1 MICDNCKKRESV
13 ISFTK
18 VENNEVTEIHLCK
31 ECAAK
36 KFKGNFLMIDGFK
49 DLFKEIF
56 NVEEETID
64 EEKTCRFCGRKI
76 REVLKTS
83 DLGCIHCYDE
93 FRDEI
98 NNFLQNYQFSSVH
111 KGKIPVSSPTDL
123 KVGRKILDLKDKLQE
138 ALILENYEE
147 AAILRDEIKD
157 LEVKND
163 TL

>member
-1 MICDNCKKRESV
+1 MICDNCKIRESV

-18 VENNEVTEIHLCK
+18 IEDNEVTEVHLCK

-49 DLFKEIF
+49 DFFKELF
-56 NVEEETID
+56 NTEETID
-64 EEKTCRFCGRKI
+64 IEKTCRFCGRRI
-76 REVLKTS
+76 EEVLKTS
-83 DLGCIHCYDE
+83 NLGCIHCYDE

-98 NNFLQNYQFSSVH
+98 NDFLQNYQLSSVH
-111 KGKIPVSSPTDL
+111 KGKIPKSCPTDL

-147 AAILRDEIKD
+147 AAILRDKIRD

>member
-18 VENNEVTEIHLCK
+18 IEDNEVTEVHLCK

-36 KFKGNFLMIDGFK
+36 KFKGNLLMIDGFK
-49 DLFKEIF
+49 DLFKELF
-56 NVEEETID
+56 NTEEVMD
-64 EEKTCRFCGRKI
+64 VEKTCRFCGRKI
-76 REVLKTS
+76 EEVLKTS
-83 DLGCIHCYDE
+83 NLGCIHCYDE

-98 NNFLQNYQFSSVH
+98 NDFLQNYQLSSVH
-111 KGKIPVSSPTDL
+111 KGKIPESSPTDL

-147 AAILRDEIKD
+147 AAILRDEIRD

>member
-1 MICDNCKKRESV
+1 MICDNCKIRESV

-18 VENNEVTEIHLCK
+18 IEDNEVTEVHLCK

-49 DLFKEIF
+49 DLFKELF
-56 NVEEETID
+56 NTEETID
-64 EEKTCRFCGRKI
+64 IEKTCRFCGRRI
-76 REVLKTS
+76 EEVLKTS
-83 DLGCIHCYDE
+83 NLGCIHCYDE

-98 NNFLQNYQFSSVH
+98 NDFLQNYQLSSVH
-111 KGKIPVSSPTDL
+111 KGKIPKSCPTDL

-147 AAILRDEIKD
+147 AAILRDKIRD

>member
-18 VENNEVTEIHLCK
+18 IEDNEVTEVHLCK

-49 DLFKEIF
+49 DLFKELF
-56 NVEEETID
+56 NTEETID
-64 EEKTCRFCGRKI
+64 IEKTCRFCGRRI
-76 REVLKTS
+76 EEVLTTS
-83 DLGCIHCYDE
+83 NLGCIHCYDE

-98 NNFLQNYQFSSVH
+98 NDFLQNYQLSSVH
-111 KGKIPVSSPTDL
+111 KGKIPKSCPTDL

-147 AAILRDEIKD
+147 AAILRDKIRD